1 MKAKLKFDISDPDDY
16 IEFKRVIKANDMAS
30 MLFKLLRNTKKSIEW
45 ELENKDFDK
54 YDTLEY
60 IYDKIWDLVEE
71 HNIDIDEIS

>member
-30 MLFKLLRNTKKSIEW
+30 MLFELLRNTKKGMEW
-45 ELENKDFDK
+45 GLENKDFDK

-60 IYDKIWDLVEE
+60 VYDKIWDLVKE
-71 HNIDIDEIS
+71 HNIDIDDII

>member
-16 IEFKRVIKANDMAS
+16 VEFKRVMKANDMAS
-30 MLFKLLRNTKKSIEW
+30 MLFELLRNTKKGMEW

-60 IYDKIWDLVEE
+60 VYDKIWDLVKE